1 MLSSV
6 LFCPRLAAAFWPR
19 ANVSSLPSRAR
30 AYVPALRFAITIARR
45 RRRRHEAP
53 LAGGRT
59 VVLAVVP
66 SSHRRRYVYTV
77 VSSCYLRGA
86 GQPRFHDAYLSMYS
100 TYMAPRQALAL
111 VVCLHAYYY
120 KLLPNF
126 ALSSALHGRWA
137 IRQRNKRVSKMKNCI
152 FGFGQASR
160 RRRLRVATHT
170 GRWAIRQRNKHKQDG
185 ERQAGSQAL
194 LLLVLALALLC
205 VLMVEFLTAAFA
217 FLLSL
222 ACSCSSSI
230 RSMPYPHPYPWQSSR
245 RRRRRRGRDG
255 APRQPQARRVVES
268 AAAGPG
274 HGDDNAAA

>member
-1 MLSSV
+1 
-6 LFCPRLAAAFWPR
+6 
-19 ANVSSLPSRAR
+19 
-30 AYVPALRFAITIARR
+30 
-45 RRRRHEAP
+45 
-53 LAGGRT
+53 
-59 VVLAVVP
+59 
-66 SSHRRRYVYTV
+66 
-77 VSSCYLRGA
+77 
-86 GQPRFHDAYLSMYS
+86 
-100 TYMAPRQALAL
+100 MAPRQALAL

-230 RSMPYPHPYPWQSSR
+230 RSMPYPHPYPWQSSSS

-255 APRQPQARRVVES
+255 APRQPQARRVVER

-274 HGDDNAAA
+274 HGDDNAAARQRLQC